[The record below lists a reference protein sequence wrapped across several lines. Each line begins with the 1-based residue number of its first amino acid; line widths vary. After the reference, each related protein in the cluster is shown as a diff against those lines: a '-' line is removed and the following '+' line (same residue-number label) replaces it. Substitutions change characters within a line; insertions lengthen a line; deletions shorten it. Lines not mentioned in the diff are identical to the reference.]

1 MPPKGKLKNA
11 PNQHDKRHES
21 GLAAPGRRVTKQRS
35 NTHLNGHSNGKP
47 VHAASSPLPSPTAAV
62 TSGTALQPTPSPNDL
77 AADPLASHSL
87 AKNHAAP
94 ANAAQH
100 RDRTVSDASFEEV
113 VSPCGDMA
121 DNNMQDYASHADSPP
136 TTANKHT
143 SPPAGS
149 TLAIVSTIL
158 TYYPL
163 RDAISIL
170 ILLLSLPPT
179 LVLVIQTLFASLTF
193 VPPTAGISLSTL
205 PNVKD
210 MFNASSLGYPA
221 LATILLVDL
230 IFYLCWLPVW
240 KPMQMMFLDLSQT
253 VIAVSLSGAASSN
266 GGPTYS
272 ILTCSTVVCVVHV
285 LRYKAIH
292 LTALD
297 YLRSV
302 LHKMDFGFDV
312 NVPSAA
318 SSFLF
323 SSPSQHGWFYTAVRT
338 MLGIHIVSQGVTTCI
353 RRSLASANE
362 RSSNA
367 PSISKSDPE
376 AAAGA
381 DAAPR
386 SYSADDL
393 KHATQNA
400 NGDGRPPGP
409 SPAHRESKAR
419 ESSKK
424 KRKQANQVRSQQ
436 PLWAAIASTKVT
448 FVKEMEQ
455 RDAADDAKE
464 AASMDNDTN
473 DTYTHSAT
481 NSTDRFWTREV
492 HDTDI
497 QFGVELTSQSVTET
511 VKGANDVSTIS
522 PGIDKSKP
530 FFIRVNGA
538 AWGSTTINPSA
549 TKTESS
555 TGKWWQ
561 GEIFGLAPLSS
572 YHCEVVGIA
581 SQRVLC
587 SANLITLPAPTAEQ
601 AASAPAP
608 PQHQALRPSS
618 PVTTLRQSIAQAET
632 RLTDSRNRL
641 KKSRKDQ
648 RTAHA
653 DVKREI
659 NMLKSK
665 LDGSG
670 GVDDKQA
677 RRLQQIS
684 QHKNQAEEATVDL
697 KREMESLGEIPAD
710 ELASSDRQRRAWQAA
725 TDARNNATRELETA
739 KSEAER
745 TLKELKAEIAAIGV
759 KREKLASRHQQRRE
773 ELEQAVSKQ
782 QADQSAKF
790 RHESERAQKRLDQEN
805 QEHQLRYHTATMQAE
820 ADNLQQR
827 ALEAYQQAT
836 ALQSWP
842 TGAPP
847 GFMGISSPPTPEN
860 QLPNANG
867 VLSPNSNTNGYASF
881 NPMQFANGFQ
891 QHQQQQQQQP
901 GVPAPRGRSSSM
913 LSQYSGFTDNGEDY
927 LFEPRQQNTW
937 PLLHANAVA
946 GAPAV
951 ADERNQSE
959 GSGSGTNGSTASNS
973 PKPDATAKPFIPAA
987 ARPGTAAA
995 TVTTPGKKSAVGSTA
1010 AAAAAAA
1017 VAGR

>member
-35 NTHLNGHSNGKP
+35 NTHLSATSNGKP
-47 VHAASSPLPSPTAAV
+47 VHVASPLPSPTAAV
-62 TSGTALQPTPSPNDL
+62 TSATAFPPASPNDPAALDSL
-77 AADPLASHSL
+77 ACSV

-94 ANAAQH
+94 ANTAQH
-100 RDRTVSDASFEEV
+100 RDRTASEASFEEV
-113 VSPCGDMA
+113 VSPGGDMMA
-121 DNNMQDYASHADSPP
+121 DNNMHDYASHASHAESPP
-136 TTANKHT
+136 TANKST
-143 SPPAGS
+143 APPAGS

-240 KPMQMMFLDLSQT
+240 KPMQTMFLDLSQT

-302 LHKMDFGFDV
+302 LHRMDLGFDV

-323 SSPSQHGWFYTAVRT
+323 SSPSQHGWLYTAVRT

-353 RRSLASANE
+353 RRSLANANE
-362 RSSNA
+362 RSSNT

-376 AAAGA
+376 ATAGA
-381 DAAPR
+381 DSAPR

-393 KHATQNA
+393 KHPAQNS
-400 NGDGRPPGP
+400 NGDARPPGP
-409 SPAHRESKAR
+409 SPAHRESKVR

-497 QFGVELTSQSVTET
+497 QFGVELTSQSATET
-511 VKGANDVSTIS
+511 VKGASDVSLIS

-538 AWGSTTINPSA
+538 AWGSTTITPSA
-549 TKTESS
+549 AKNDS
-555 TGKWWQ
+555 TGRWWQ

-601 AASAPAP
+601 AASFPAQ
-608 PQHQALRPSS
+608 PQQQALRPSS
-618 PVTTLRQSIAQAET
+618 PVTTLRQSIQQAESK
-632 RLTDSRNRL
+632 LNEARNKS
-641 KKSRKDQ
+641 KKSKKDQ
-648 RTAHA
+648 RAAHA

-677 RRLQQIS
+677 RRLQQIT
-684 QHKNQAEEATVDL
+684 QHKNQAEEATIEV
-697 KREMESLGEIPAD
+697 KKEMESLGEIPAD
-710 ELASSDRQRRAWQAA
+710 ELAASERKRRAWQSA
-725 TDARNNATRELETA
+725 TEARNNANRELEAA
-739 KSEAER
+739 KADAER
-745 TLKELKAEIAAIGV
+745 TVKDLKSEIAAIAA
-759 KREKLASRHQQRRE
+759 KREKLTSRHLQRKE
-773 ELEQAVSKQ
+773 ELGEARNKQ
-782 QADQSAKF
+782 QADQTAKF
-790 RHESERAQKRLDQEN
+790 RHDAERAQKRAEQDHAEAQM
-805 QEHQLRYHTATMQAE
+805 RYHTSAMQAE
-820 ADNLQQR
+820 ADNFQHR
-827 ALEAYQQAT
+827 ALETYQQAV

-842 TGAPP
+842 AGAAPP

-860 QLPNANG
+860 QLPN
-867 VLSPNSNTNGYASF
+867 TNGALGTNNGNGYSSF
-881 NPMQFANGFQ
+881 APMQFANGF
-891 QHQQQQQQQP
+891 QP

-937 PLLHANAVA
+937 PLANANANAFA
-946 GAPAV
+946 GAAV
-951 ADERNQSE
+951 VDERNQSE
-959 GSGSGTNGSTASNS
+959 GSGSNGNGSTASNS

-987 ARPGTAAA
+987 ARPGAG
-995 TVTTPGKKSAVGSTA
+995 TPGKKSAVGNA
-1010 AAAAAAA
+1010 AAAA
-1017 VAGR
+1017 GR

>member
-1 MPPKGKLKNA
+1 MPPKGKLSKNA
-11 PNQHDKRHES
+11 PNSHDRRHDH
-21 GLAAPGRRVTKQRS
+21 GLAAPGKRVTKQRS
-35 NTHLNGHSNGKP
+35 NTQLSAQPNGVSFLP
-47 VHAASSPLPSPTAAV
+47 ASTTAASASVTPDSAAD
-62 TSGTALQPTPSPNDL
+62 SI
-77 AADPLASHSL
+77 DPLASHP
-87 AKNHAAP
+87 AGKNHAAP
-94 ANAAQH
+94 AHAAHH
-100 RDRTVSDASFEEV
+100 RDRTASDASFEEV

-121 DNNMQDYASHADSPP
+121 DTQHDYAPHADAQSS
-136 TTANKHT
+136 ANKST

-179 LVLVIQTLFASLTF
+179 LVLIIQTLFASLTF

-240 KPMQMMFLDLSQT
+240 KPMQSMFLDLSQT
-253 VIAVSLSGAASSN
+253 VIAVSLSGAASSS

-302 LHKMDFGFDV
+302 LHRMDLGFDV

-323 SSPSQHGWFYTAVRT
+323 SSPSQHGWLYTTVRT

-362 RSSNA
+362 RSSNTTSA
-367 PSISKSDPE
+367 RSDPE
-376 AAAGA
+376 ATAGV
-381 DAAPR
+381 DTTPR

-393 KHATQNA
+393 KHPPQPS

-409 SPAHRESKAR
+409 TPAHRESKVR
-419 ESSKK
+419 ESSNKK

-473 DTYTHSAT
+473 DTYSSSTT
-481 NSTDRFWTREV
+481 NSTDRIWTCEV
-492 HDTDI
+492 RDTDI
-497 QFGVELTSQSVTET
+497 RFGVELTSQSASENI
-511 VKGANDVSTIS
+511 KAASDISTIS
-522 PGIDKSKP
+522 AGIDKSKP
-530 FFIRVNGA
+530 FYIRVNGA
-538 AWGSTTINPSA
+538 AWSSTRIISSA
-549 TKTESS
+549 SKNDS
-555 TGKWWQ
+555 TGKWWG

-572 YHCEVVGIA
+572 YHCEVIGIG

-601 AASAPAP
+601 AASAPVQ

-618 PVTTLRQSIAQAET
+618 PITTLRQSIQQAESK
-632 RLTDSRNRL
+632 LADARNKF
-641 KKSRKDQ
+641 KKSKKDQ

-659 NMLKSK
+659 NVLKGK
-665 LDGSG
+665 VDGSAM
-670 GVDDKQA
+670 DDKQV
-677 RRLQQIS
+677 RRQAQIT
-684 QHKNQAEEATVDL
+684 QHKNTAEEATTEL
-697 KREMESLGEIPAD
+697 KAQIEALGEIPAA
-710 ELASSDRQRRAWQAA
+710 EASAAESKRRAWKSALDTRNAA
-725 TDARNNATRELETA
+725 NQDLETA
-739 KSEAER
+739 KAEADR
-745 TLKELKAEIAAIGV
+745 VARDIKSDISATV
-759 KREKLASRHQQRRE
+759 SKREKLALRHQQRTE
-773 ELEQAVSKQ
+773 ELEQAIAKQ
-782 QADQSAKF
+782 QADQSARY
-790 RHESERAQKRLDQEN
+790 RHETERANRRQEN
-805 QEHQLRYHTATMQAE
+805 ERTEAQLQYHVGSMQAE
-820 ADNLQQR
+820 IETLGQKAM
-827 ALEAYQQAT
+827 EAYHQAT
-836 ALQSWP
+836 ALQSYA
-842 TGAPP
+842 TGVPP
-847 GFMGISSPPTPEN
+847 GFMGVSSPPTPEN
-860 QLPNANG
+860 QMPNANG
-867 VLSPNSNTNGYASF
+867 TLSPNNGFAAYNS
-881 NPMQFANGFQ
+881 MQYVNGFQ
-891 QHQQQQQQQP
+891 P
-901 GVPAPRGRSSSM
+901 VPAPRGRSSSM

-927 LFEPRQQNTW
+927 VFEPRQQHTW
-937 PLLHANAVA
+937 PMQGNAVA
-946 GAPAV
+946 GAAV
-951 ADERNQSE
+951 IDERNLSSE

-973 PKPDATAKPFIPAA
+973 PRPSATAKPFIPADA
-987 ARPGTAAA
+987 AAKPFIPAASRTSLGTA
-995 TVTTPGKKSAVGSTA
+995 GKKNAGAVGS
-1010 AAAAAAA
+1010 
-1017 VAGR
+1017 GGK

>member
-1 MPPKGKLKNA
+1 MPPKGKLSKNA
-11 PNQHDKRHES
+11 SNSHDRRHDH
-21 GLAAPGRRVTKQRS
+21 GLAAPGKRVTKQRS
-35 NTHLNGHSNGKP
+35 NTQLSAQSNGVSFLP
-47 VHAASSPLPSPTAAV
+47 ASTTTTAAASVTPDSAAD
-62 TSGTALQPTPSPNDL
+62 SI
-77 AADPLASHSL
+77 DPLASHIPG
-87 AKNHAAP
+87 KNHAAP
-94 ANAAQH
+94 VHAAHH
-100 RDRTVSDASFEEV
+100 RDRTASDASFEEV

-121 DNNMQDYASHADSPP
+121 DTHHDYAPHADAPSSASKS
-136 TTANKHT
+136 TA
-143 SPPAGS
+143 PPAGS

-179 LVLVIQTLFASLTF
+179 LVLIIQTLFASLTF

-240 KPMQMMFLDLSQT
+240 KPMQSMFLDLSQT
-253 VIAVSLSGAASSN
+253 VIAVSLSGAASSS

-302 LHKMDFGFDV
+302 LHRVDLGFDV

-323 SSPSQHGWFYTAVRT
+323 SSPSQHGWLYTTVRT

-362 RSSNA
+362 RSSNT
-367 PSISKSDPE
+367 PSTARSDPE
-376 AAAGA
+376 ATAGV
-381 DAAPR
+381 DTTPR

-393 KHATQNA
+393 KHPPQSS

-409 SPAHRESKAR
+409 TLAHRESKVR
-419 ESSKK
+419 ESSNKK

-473 DTYTHSAT
+473 DTYTTSAT
-481 NSTDRFWTREV
+481 NSTDRIWTCEV
-492 HDTDI
+492 RDTDI
-497 QFGVELTSQSVTET
+497 RFGVELTSQSASENI
-511 VKGANDVSTIS
+511 KAASDIS
-522 PGIDKSKP
+522 NISAGIDKSKP

-538 AWGSTTINPSA
+538 AWSSTRIISSA
-549 TKTESS
+549 SKNDS
-555 TGKWWQ
+555 TGKWWG

-572 YHCEVVGIA
+572 YHCEVIGIG

-601 AASAPAP
+601 AASAPVQ

-618 PVTTLRQSIAQAET
+618 PITTLRQSIQQAESK
-632 RLTDSRNRL
+632 LADARNKF
-641 KKSRKDQ
+641 KKSKKDQ

-659 NMLKSK
+659 NLLKGK
-665 LDGSG
+665 VDGSAM
-670 GVDDKQA
+670 DDKQV
-677 RRLQQIS
+677 RRQAQIT
-684 QHKNQAEEATVDL
+684 QHKNQAEEATTELKAQIEDL
-697 KREMESLGEIPAD
+697 GDIPEAD
-710 ELASSDRQRRAWQAA
+710 VLASESKRRAWKSAS
-725 TDARNNATRELETA
+725 DARNAANQDLEAAKAEADRVAREI
-739 KSEAER
+739 KSEISA
-745 TLKELKAEIAAIGV
+745 TV
-759 KREKLASRHQQRRE
+759 SKRERLALRHQQRTE
-773 ELEQAVSKQ
+773 ELEQAIAKQ
-782 QADQSAKF
+782 QADQSARY
-790 RHESERAQKRLDQEN
+790 RHETERMNRRQDNERTEAQLQ
-805 QEHQLRYHTATMQAE
+805 YHIGAMQAE
-820 ADNLQQR
+820 IETLSQKTV
-827 ALEAYQQAT
+827 EAYHQTT
-836 ALQSWP
+836 ALQSFG
-842 TGAPP
+842 TGVPP
-847 GFMGISSPPTPEN
+847 GFMGVSSPPTPEN
-860 QLPNANG
+860 QMPNANG
-867 VLSPNSNTNGYASF
+867 TLSPNNGFPTYSS
-881 NPMQFANGFQ
+881 MQYANGFQ
-891 QHQQQQQQQP
+891 P
-901 GVPAPRGRSSSM
+901 NVPAPRGRSSSM

-927 LFEPRQQNTW
+927 VFEPRQQHTW
-937 PLLHANAVA
+937 PMHGNPVA
-946 GAPAV
+946 GAPLI
-951 ADERNQSE
+951 DERNLSE

-973 PKPDATAKPFIPAA
+973 PKPSATAKPFIPADATAKPFIPAA
-987 ARPGTAAA
+987 SRTSLGAL
-995 TVTTPGKKSAVGSTA
+995 GKKNAGAVGS
-1010 AAAAAAA
+1010 
-1017 VAGR
+1017 GGK

>member
-1 MPPKGKLKNA
+1 MPPKGKLSKNA
-11 PNQHDKRHES
+11 ANSHDRRHDH
-21 GLAAPGRRVTKQRS
+21 GLAAPGKRVTKQRS
-35 NTHLNGHSNGKP
+35 SSQLSAQPNGVSF
-47 VHAASSPLPSPTAAV
+47 LPSTTTAAV
-62 TSGTALQPTPSPNDL
+62 TPDSSADSI
-77 AADPLASHSL
+77 DPLASHTPG
-87 AKNHAAP
+87 KNHAAP
-94 ANAAQH
+94 AHVAHH
-100 RDRTVSDASFEEV
+100 RDRTASDASFEEV
-113 VSPCGDMA
+113 VSPCSDMA
-121 DNNMQDYASHADSPP
+121 DTQHDYASHAEAQPS
-136 TTANKHT
+136 ANKST

-179 LVLVIQTLFASLTF
+179 LVLIIQTLFASLTF

-240 KPMQMMFLDLSQT
+240 KPMQSMFLDLSQT
-253 VIAVSLSGAASSN
+253 VIAVSLSGAASSS

-302 LHKMDFGFDV
+302 LHRMDLGFDV

-323 SSPSQHGWFYTAVRT
+323 SSPSQHGWLYTTVRT

-362 RSSNA
+362 RSSNT
-367 PSISKSDPE
+367 PSIARSDPE
-376 AAAGA
+376 ATAGV
-381 DAAPR
+381 DSAPR

-393 KHATQNA
+393 KHPPQSS

-409 SPAHRESKAR
+409 TPTHRESKVR
-419 ESSKK
+419 ESSNKK

-473 DTYTHSAT
+473 DTYSSSAT
-481 NSTDRFWTREV
+481 NSTDRIWTCEV
-492 HDTDI
+492 RDTDI
-497 QFGVELTSQSVTET
+497 RFGVELTSQSASENI
-511 VKGANDVSTIS
+511 KAASDISNVSA
-522 PGIDKSKP
+522 GIDKSKP

-538 AWGSTTINPSA
+538 AWSSTRIVSSA
-549 TKTESS
+549 SKNDS
-555 TGKWWQ
+555 TGKWWE

-572 YHCEVVGIA
+572 YHCEVIGIG

-601 AASAPAP
+601 AASAPIQ

-618 PVTTLRQSIAQAET
+618 PITTLKQSIQQAESK
-632 RLTDSRNRL
+632 LSDAKNKF
-641 KKSRKDQ
+641 KKSKKDQ

-659 NMLKSK
+659 NLLKSK
-665 LDGSG
+665 VDGSTM
-670 GVDDKQA
+670 DDKQV
-677 RRLQQIS
+677 RRQVQIT
-684 QHKNQAEEATVDL
+684 QHKNQAEEATTDL
-697 KREMESLGEIPAD
+697 KAQIEALGEIPAA
-710 ELASSDRQRRAWQAA
+710 EVAAAESKRRAWKSAF
-725 TDARNNATRELETA
+725 DARNAANQDLEAA
-739 KSEAER
+739 KSEADR
-745 TLKELKAEIAAIGV
+745 VARDIKSDISAAV
-759 KREKLASRHQQRRE
+759 SKREKLALRHQQRTE
-773 ELEQAVSKQ
+773 ELEQAIAKQ
-782 QADQSAKF
+782 KADQSARY
-790 RHESERAQKRLDQEN
+790 RHETERTNRRQEN
-805 QEHQLRYHTATMQAE
+805 ERTESQLQYHVGAMQSEIDTLGQKAM
-820 ADNLQQR
+820 
-827 ALEAYQQAT
+827 EAYHQAT
-836 ALQSWP
+836 ALQSYG
-842 TGAPP
+842 TGVPP
-847 GFMGISSPPTPEN
+847 GFMGVSSPPTPEH
-860 QLPNANG
+860 QMPNTNG
-867 VLSPNSNTNGYASF
+867 TLSPNNGFAYNSMQYAANGY
-881 NPMQFANGFQ
+881 
-891 QHQQQQQQQP
+891 QP
-901 GVPAPRGRSSSM
+901 PVSVPRGRSSSM
-913 LSQYSGFTDNGEDY
+913 LSQYSGFTDNGDDFV
-927 LFEPRQQNTW
+927 FEPRQQHTW
-937 PLLHANAVA
+937 PMQGNAVA
-946 GAPAV
+946 GAAV
-951 ADERNQSE
+951 VDERNPSE

-973 PKPDATAKPFIPAA
+973 PRPSATAKPFIPADATAKPFIPAA
-987 ARPGTAAA
+987 SRTSLGAS
-995 TVTTPGKKSAVGSTA
+995 GKKSVGVVGS
-1010 AAAAAAA
+1010 
-1017 VAGR
+1017 GR